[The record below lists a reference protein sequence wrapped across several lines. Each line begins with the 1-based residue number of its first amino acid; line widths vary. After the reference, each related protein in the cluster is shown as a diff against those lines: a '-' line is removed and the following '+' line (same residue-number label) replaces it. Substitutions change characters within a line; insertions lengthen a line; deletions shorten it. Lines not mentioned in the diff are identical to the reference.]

1 MVRLPLIKKEISHS
15 MKRNLNGRDIL
26 EKQKYLMNF
35 WEILKYEQP
44 DFTKMIFQEMDKFA
58 GAMDQGA
65 FLQGVAFTY
74 MALHSQLEANEFS
87 DAWDLEEDIP
97 FR

>member
-1 MVRLPLIKKEISHS
+1 MVRLPLVKKEISHS
-15 MKRNLNGRDIL
+15 MRRNLNGRSVL
-26 EKQKYLMNF
+26 EKQRYLLNF
-35 WEILKYEQP
+35 WEILRYEQP
-44 DFTKMIFQEMDKFA
+44 DLTKMIFQEMDRLE
-58 GAMDQGA
+58 GAMEQGA
-65 FLQGVAFTY
+65 FLQGVCFTY